1 MVKPV
6 KKVDTTNVDLTT
18 YHCIFWKDAVV
29 DEGGWQA
36 ADAAHALHE
45 VQTVG
50 WIIKETDEVI
60 VVASDISA
68 GSPDDGDEALIETNR
83 RIAIPK
89 DWIISRKKVKFNAG

>member
-1 MVKPV
+1 MTKAA
-6 KKVDTTNVDLTT
+6 KKVETTDVDLNT
-18 YHCIFWKDAVV
+18 YYCIFWKDAVV
-29 DEGGWQA
+29 DEGGWQG

-50 WIIKETDEVI
+50 WIIKETEEVI

-68 GSPDDGDEALIETNR
+68 GSPDDEDDALIETNR